1 MSQAVVDRLN
11 TQFAERVLETSD
23 AFGDHEIVVALKDW
37 AEVAQFLKDDSE
49 LQMDHFIDLTAVDYP
64 ERESARFDL
73 VLMMRS
79 SVNNARIRVRTYV
92 KDGEEPATLSGVWS
106 GANWAEREVWDMFG
120 IKFNGHPDMRRI
132 LLYEEFVGHPLRKDY
147 PIDKAQPLVP
157 YRQVDDID
165 KLPPFGIEEGQPFA
179 RIDWESRLA
188 GRDNQVSPAIGVQQG
203 QRRTLSDSEA
213 AQQIQA
219 RIAERMAK
227 EAEAAPPSEE
237 TSDESSGE

>member
-1 MSQAVVDRLN
+1 MSQAVLDRLN
-11 TQFAERVLETSD
+11 TQFGERVLGTSD
-23 AFGDHEIVVALKDW
+23 AFGDHEALIAVNDW
-37 AEVAQFLKDDSE
+37 VEVAQFMKDEGD
-49 LQMDHFIDLTAVDYP
+49 LRMDHFIDLTAIDYP

-73 VLMMRS
+73 LLMTRS
-79 SVNNARIRVRTYV
+79 SLTGARIRLRTHV
-92 KDGEEPATLSGVWS
+92 KDGEEPGTLSRIWS

-120 IKFNGHPDMRRI
+120 IKFKDHPDMRRI

-157 YRQVDDID
+157 YREVDDIE

-188 GRDNQVSPAIGVQQG
+188 GGDNQVSPAIGVQQG

-213 AQQIQA
+213 AEQIQA
-219 RIAERMAK
+219 RIAARMAQ
-227 EAEAAPPSEE
+227 
-237 TSDESSGE
+237 DEGSGK

>member
-1 MSQAVVDRLN
+1 MSQEVVDRLRA
-11 TQFAERVLETSD
+11 QFGEQVLETSD
-23 AFGDHEIVVALKDW
+23 AFGDHEVVVALKDW
-37 AEVAQFLKDDSE
+37 VEVAQFMKDDGD

-64 ERESARFDL
+64 ERDPARFDL
-73 VLMMRS
+73 ALMTRS
-79 SVNNARIRVRTYV
+79 SVTGARMRLRTHV
-92 KDGEEPATLSGVWS
+92 KDGEEPGTLSGIWS

-157 YRQVDDID
+157 YREVSDID

-179 RIDWESRLA
+179 RIDWESRLS
-188 GRDNQVSPAIGVQQG
+188 GNDNQVSPAIGVQQG

-213 AQQIQA
+213 AQQVQA
-219 RIAERMAK
+219 RIEARMAQ
-227 EAEAAPPSEE
+227 EAPEDTAEE
-237 TSDESSGE
+237 GSGE

>member
-1 MSQAVVDRLN
+1 MSQAVLDRLR
-11 TQFAERVLETSD
+11 TQFGERVLETSD
-23 AFGDHEIVVALKDW
+23 AFGDHEARVAIENW
-37 AEVAQFLKDDSE
+37 VEVAQFIKDDAD
-49 LQMDHFIDLTAVDYP
+49 LQMDHFIDLTAIDYP

-73 VLMMRS
+73 TLIMRS
-79 SVNNARIRVRTYV
+79 SVHGARIRLRTRV
-92 KDGEEPATLSGVWS
+92 VDGEEPGTLSGLWA

-120 IKFNGHPDMRRI
+120 IKFKDHPDMRRI

-157 YRQVDDID
+157 YREVGDID

-188 GRDNQVSPAIGVQQG
+188 GSDNQVSPAIGVQQG

-213 AQQIQA
+213 AEQIQA
-219 RIAERMAK
+219 RIAART
-227 EAEAAPPSEE
+227 AEEE
-237 TSDESSGE
+237 

>member
-37 AEVAQFLKDDSE
+37 AEAAQFLKDDSE

-157 YRQVDDID
+157 YREVDDID
-165 KLPPFGIEEGQPFA
+165 KLPPFGIEEGVPFA

-188 GRDNQVSPAIGVQQG
+188 RRDNQVSPAIGVQQG

-227 EAEAAPPSEE
+227 EAEAAQPSEE

>member
-1 MSQAVVDRLN
+1 MSQEVVDRLRA
-11 TQFAERVLETSD
+11 QFGERVLETSD
-23 AFGDHEIVVALKDW
+23 AFGDHEVVVALKDW
-37 AEVAQFLKDDSE
+37 VEVAQFMKDDGD

-64 ERESARFDL
+64 ERDPARFDL
-73 VLMMRS
+73 VLMTRS
-79 SVNNARIRVRTYV
+79 SVTGARMRLRTHV
-92 KDGEEPATLSGVWS
+92 KDGEEPGTLSGIWS

-157 YRQVDDID
+157 YREVGDID

-179 RIDWESRLA
+179 RIDWESRLS
-188 GRDNQVSPAIGVQQG
+188 GSDNQVSPAIGVQQG

-213 AQQIQA
+213 AQQVQA
-219 RIAERMAK
+219 RIEARMAQ
-227 EAEAAPPSEE
+227 EAPEDTAEE
-237 TSDESSGE
+237 GSGE